1 MILVPKQGGSYDI
14 YMQSHTKVE
23 EYRYPEKRH
32 VGTIIDRPN
41 RFIMNVEVDGEVV
54 KAHCPTQGSIGS
66 IQLSGRP
73 VLLSYHPDPKRKLKW
88 TAEALSYDRP
98 ESKHKEWI
106 GFYQAASN
114 RYVEHY
120 LRQGAF
126 SGMIMTEGYSIER
139 ERKLGNSRI
148 DLKVGDTYIEVKTWI
163 QVIEKKVPSYIDQK
177 PKKLHGFSGG
187 ERLIKHA
194 NELADALRG
203 HERCIMLSCYQYI
216 PDPGEDLDRYDYG
229 ELYSDTEEIVKA
241 FDRAHEAGV
250 ESWNCY
256 FKPTEKGV
264 KLISY
269 GKDEWNR

>member
-1 MILVPKQGGSYDI
+1 MILIPKQGGNYDRH
-14 YMQSHTKVE
+14 MTRRQKVT
-23 EYRYPEKRH
+23 EYRYPEERY
-32 VGTIIDRPN
+32 VGVILDRPN
-41 RFIMNVEVDGEVV
+41 RFIMDVEVNGETVR
-54 KAHCPTQGSIGS
+54 AHCPTQGSIGS
-66 IQLSGRP
+66 IKLPGRP

-98 ESKHKEWI
+98 EDRHKEWI

-126 SGMIMTEGYSIER
+126 SGMIMTEGYQVER

-163 QVIEKKVPSYIDQK
+163 QVIEKKVPSYIEQR

-194 NELADALRG
+194 NELADALKG
-203 HERCIMLSCYQYI
+203 HERCIMLSCYQYM
-216 PDPGEDLDRYDYG
+216 PDPDEELDRYDYG
-229 ELYSDTEEIVKA
+229 ELYSDTTQIIEA
-241 FDRAHEAGV
+241 FDRAHAAGV

-256 FKPTEKGV
+256 FKLTEKGV
-264 KLISY
+264 KLIRY
-269 GKDEWNR
+269 EKEEWKR